1 MSKGHDGSA
10 ARPRMG
16 GTTAPFHTLDPVDSA
31 VLDKALDLLAAP
43 ASERAWDPFFADH
56 PHLQH
61 RLGSTSTD
69 ALIELDDATV
79 LFLLAMQ
86 RMEDGSRLEVAD
98 GRHIERF
105 GRFPSEDGCL
115 LTYLLA
121 WIRPTQGLEVEHD
134 HLASLL
140 LRLSQGIDNDHP
152 NAAEGAG
159 GLRLH
164 GWLSTDDVRDLRTL
178 LMGRCWTVSAEE
190 PLDGGMRDAV
200 MHLTALLRGAER
212 RRVGLLHRSHA

>member
-43 ASERAWDPFFADH
+43 ASERAWNSFFADH
-56 PHLQH
+56 PVLQN

-121 WIRPTQGLEVEHD
+121 WMRPTQGLEVEHD

-164 GWLSTDDVRDLRTL
+164 GWLSTDDLRDLRTL

>member
-1 MSKGHDGSA
+1 MSKGHHRSA
-10 ARPRMG
+10 ARHRMG
-16 GTTAPFHTLDPVDSA
+16 STTAPFHTLDPVDSA
-31 VLDKALDLLAAP
+31 VLDQALDLLAAP
-43 ASERAWDPFFADH
+43 PSERAWDLFLAAH
-56 PHLQH
+56 PDLQH
-61 RLGSTSTD
+61 RLGSTTTE
-69 ALIELDDATV
+69 AVTQLDDATV

-105 GRFPSEDGCL
+105 GRFPTEDGCL

-121 WIRPTQGLEVEHD
+121 WMRPTQGLEVDHD

-140 LRLSQGIDNDHP
+140 LRLNQGIDNEHP

-164 GWLSTDDVRDLRTL
+164 GWLSADDVRDLRTL
-178 LMGRCWTVSAEE
+178 LMGRCWTVAAEE

>member
-43 ASERAWDPFFADH
+43 ASERAWNSFFADH
-56 PHLQH
+56 PVLQN

-79 LFLLAMQ
+79 LFLLARQ

-121 WIRPTQGLEVEHD
+121 WMRPTQGLEVEHD